1 MSQLKGPGNFKK
13 RIGKGKDSIPKML
26 PLLLPIHL
34 KGAGADEKP
43 AEAKA

>member
-1 MSQLKGPGNFKK
+1 MRK
-13 RIGKGKDSIPKML
+13 RIGKVKDSIPKML

-34 KGAGADEKP
+34 KNVEADEKP